1 VSRFNLSEWSI
12 CNRSVVVFLMIV
24 IVAAGALSFLRLGRA
39 EDPVFTIRTMV
50 VQAQWP
56 GATLDETL
64 LQVTERLERTLQ
76 EVPHLDVL
84 RSYTTAGRTV
94 IFVDLL
100 GSVHGRA
107 VEDAW
112 YDVRKKIG
120 DMRQTLPQG
129 VVGPFFNDEFG
140 DTYGTIYGF
149 TADGFTFRELRDYV
163 ENIRSELLK
172 IPDVSKIDVLGAQDE
187 VIYVDFSLTKLANLG
202 IDPSTLVAALQAQN
216 IVRPSGVLRTGEEA
230 ISLQVS
236 GAFTSEQD
244 VRDVNFASGGRIL
257 RLRDVAEVRRGYTDP
272 PQPMFRVNGKPAIGL
287 AIAMRGGGDIL
298 ALGSNIKAAM
308 SRITA
313 NLPIGIQPTLV
324 ADQAEIVD
332 HAITDF
338 TSSLWQA
345 IVIVLAVSFLALGV
359 RAGSVVAI
367 AIPLT
372 LAIVFPVMSM
382 VGIDLQRISLGA
394 LIIALTLLVDD
405 AMTTIDAM
413 TRRLAAGDAMQV
425 AAVYA
430 YRALAFAMLSGTL
443 VTIAGFV
450 PIGFAQ
456 SSAGEY
462 TFSIFA
468 VVAIALIASWFVA
481 VIFAPL
487 LGTML
492 LRPPKPGQQAK
503 PSRVLGAYRGFLG
516 LAIRGRWVTFA
527 VSLAAFVLSVAGLGL
542 VPRQFFP
549 PSDRVELLVD
559 LNLPQNASIYATES
573 NVERLE
579 QHLKG
584 DADID
589 HFSSYVGRG
598 APRFYLPLN
607 VQLANPFFGQ
617 VVIVTNSIAARQ
629 RLQSQLEKLLSDE
642 FPNVVGRVYPLE
654 LGPPVGWPL
663 QYRVLGPDLEKLR
676 DTAMQ
681 VAQVIATAPDARRIN
696 FQWMEPQRQL
706 RVQVDQ
712 DEARRLG
719 LSSAAVATV
728 LNTAISGTTVTQV
741 RDNIYL
747 VNVVVRQEG
756 GQTLSID
763 TLRTLQLPL
772 PNGRNVPLNQ
782 IATFDYTQEY
792 PLVWRRDRVPML
804 TVQADVAPGVLPETV
819 ISQLQPAIDKLSAG
833 LAPGYRIEL
842 GGIAE
847 ESAKSRDSVFAVVP
861 YMLLLVLT
869 ILMFQLR
876 SFQRLG
882 IVLSVVPLGLIGVV
896 AALLISGQP
905 LGFVAILGVLALVGM
920 IAKNAVILIEQIEA
934 ERRAGMAV
942 REAVVEAST
951 SRFRPI
957 LLTASSTVL
966 GLIPIAFTVF
976 WGAMAFAIM
985 GGLLV
990 ASLLTLVFLPTLYVT
1005 WFERRGASPSD
1016 ASATKG
1022 GPVAAEASPR

>member
-1 VSRFNLSEWSI
+1 MNSFNLSEWSI
-12 CNRSVVVFLMIV
+12 RNRSVVIYLMIII
-24 IVAAGALSFLRLGRA
+24 IVAGALTFLRLGRA

-56 GATLDETL
+56 GATLEEML
-64 LQVTERLERTLQ
+64 LQVTERLERRLQ
-76 EVPHLDVL
+76 EVPNLDVL
-84 RSYTTAGRTV
+84 RSYTNAGRTV

-100 GSVHGRA
+100 GSTRGRM
-107 VEDAW
+107 VDDTW
-112 YDVRKKIG
+112 DDVRKKIG
-120 DMRQTLPQG
+120 DIRQTLPQG
-129 VVGPFFNDEFG
+129 IVGPFFNDEFG

-149 TADGFTFRELRDYV
+149 TEDGFTFRELRDYV
-163 ENIRSELLK
+163 ENIRSELLS

-187 VIYVDFSLTKLANLG
+187 VIFVDFSNEKLAGLG
-202 IDPSTLVAALQAQN
+202 IDPTTLIATLQAQN
-216 IVRPSGVLRTGEEA
+216 IVSPSGVLRTGDET

-236 GAFTSEQD
+236 GAFASEQD
-244 VRDVNFASGGRIL
+244 LLEVNFAAGGRIL
-257 RLRDVAEVRRGYTDP
+257 RLRDVAEIRRGFADP

-287 AIAMRGGGDIL
+287 AIAMRDGGDIL
-298 ALGSNIKAAM
+298 ALGRNIKAAM
-308 SRITA
+308 DRVTA
-313 NLPIGIQPTLV
+313 DLPVGIQPTLV
-324 ADQAEIVD
+324 ADQAHIVD

-345 IVIVLAVSFLALGV
+345 IIIVLAVSFIALGV

-413 TRRLAAGDAMQV
+413 TRRLAAGDPMNV

-430 YRALAFAMLSGTL
+430 YQALAFAMLSGTL

-450 PIGFAQ
+450 PIGFAR

-487 LGTML
+487 LGTIL
-492 LRPPKPGQQAK
+492 LKPPTGDRDPG
-503 PSRVLGAYRGFLG
+503 PGRVLRFYRGFLG
-516 LAIRGRWVTFA
+516 WAIRARWVTFA
-527 VSLAAFVLSVAGLGL
+527 VTLGAFALAIAGLGW

-559 LNLPQNASIYATES
+559 LDLPQNASIHATDSVMQRFEQ
-573 NVERLE
+573 RLA
-579 QHLKG
+579 G
-584 DADID
+584 DPDID

-617 VVIVTNSIAARQ
+617 VVIVTKDIAARQ
-629 RLQSQLEKLLSDE
+629 RLQLRLEKLLADQ
-642 FPNVVGRVYPLE
+642 FPSVVGRVSPLE

-663 QYRVLGPDLEKLR
+663 QYRVLGPDLEKVR
-676 DTAMQ
+676 DIALKL
-681 VAQVIATAPDARRIN
+681 AQVMATAPDTRRIN
-696 FQWMEPQRQL
+696 FDWMEPQRQL
-706 RVQVDQ
+706 RVKVDQ

-719 LSSAAVATV
+719 LSSAAVASV

-741 RDNIYL
+741 RDDIYL
-747 VNVVVRQEG
+747 INVVVRQEG

-782 IATFDYTQEY
+782 LATFDYNQEY

-819 ISQLQPAIDKLSAG
+819 IAQLQGVIAKLAAE
-833 LAPGYRIEL
+833 LPIGYRIEL

-847 ESAKSRDSVFAVVP
+847 ESAQSQASVFAVVP

-869 ILMFQLR
+869 VLMFQLR
-876 SFQRLG
+876 SFQRLA

-896 AALLISGQP
+896 AALLVSRQP
-905 LGFVAILGVLALVGM
+905 LGFVAILGILALVGM

-934 ERRAGMAV
+934 ERRAGREV
-942 REAVVEAST
+942 REAVVEASS

-957 LLTASSTVL
+957 MLTASSTVL
-966 GLIPIAFTVF
+966 GLIPIAPTVF

-1005 WFERRGASPSD
+1005 WFERRRVSPS
-1016 ASATKG
+1016 ASST
-1022 GPVAAEASPR
+1022 AAGQRVKMQEMP